1 MGIQTSMITHE
12 HDPSMSHSVST
23 AYHSNT
29 LATMV
34 EYSSSR
40 RNTWCASSRDVETM
54 SWTLLRSQSRYAQD
68 PVFHAGRYSESDQVR
83 TSHLR
88 TVRVC
93 LDGLPPLEF
102 VQLSEHFATIS
113 SRGVKV
119 MHNCT
124 SYENDEYRGHSCS
137 TKHWRVLERRRPW
150 ALL

>member
-1 MGIQTSMITHE
+1 MIPFE
-12 HDPSMSHSVST
+12 HDPSISHSVST
-23 AYHSNT
+23 ASHSNT

-34 EYSSSR
+34 EYYSSR
-40 RNTWCASSRDVETM
+40 WGTRCANSRDVETM
-54 SWTLLRSQSRYAQD
+54 SCTLLQSQSRCAQD

-93 LDGLPPLEF
+93 LDGLLPFEP

-137 TKHWRVLERRRPW
+137 TKNWRVLERRRPW